1 MMARLQ
7 LHPDPN
13 TSTNSQLAIFEP
25 ESPQSP
31 GAESQMSFNVYEA
44 RFSSGSDESC
54 LGALPNSPSKIGFLT
69 EHLDKCNRMVPGY
82 SKRIRQLSVCLVLF
96 IAVSLV
102 MTGLFVWRAF
112 YYESEDNAAVTTAYI
127 KEVRL
132 ILNFVLRLKGLCL

>member
-7 LHPDPN
+7 LRPDSN
-13 TSTNSQLAIFEP
+13 TSTNGQLAKFEP
-25 ESPQSP
+25 ESPQST

-54 LGALPNSPSKIGFLT
+54 LGALPNSPSTIGFLPD
-69 EHLDKCNRMVPGY
+69 HLTNCRRMVPGY
-82 SKRIRQLSVCLVLF
+82 SKRIRQLTACLVLF

-112 YYESEDNAAVTTAYI
+112 YYESKDNAAVYI

-132 ILNFVLRLKGLCL
+132 ILNFVLRLEGLCL